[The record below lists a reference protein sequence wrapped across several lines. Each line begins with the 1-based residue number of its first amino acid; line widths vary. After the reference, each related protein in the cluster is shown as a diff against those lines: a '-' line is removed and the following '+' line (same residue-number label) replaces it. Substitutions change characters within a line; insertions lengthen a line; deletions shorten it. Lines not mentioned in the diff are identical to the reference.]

1 MDNKCVKLK
10 NRVVVSFLVLTII
23 PVILTA
29 CVVAVTL
36 KLQTS
41 KIKDQYGLETSA
53 DALYDNSRQLSEL
66 ADDVYEELC
75 ALVESNSEELE
86 DNAYLNQVNEQLS
99 DYQGFLVLLKDGS
112 VYYNGDTT
120 ISDPVL
126 EQELPSYEEKSDTD
140 SYLLLQTAGRYLV
153 RQENFIFSDG
163 SEGSAYILIN
173 MNQLSPTV
181 KSWLVTIV
189 FCIILLLALT
199 SSVVSYWIY
208 RSIIIPINELK
219 KAARE
224 IRDGNLDYSVQG
236 CGISEI
242 NDLCSDFEE
251 MRLRLKESADEKVKN
266 DQDSKELISN
276 ISHDLKTPITAV
288 KGYCEGIIDGV
299 ADTPEKMDRYI
310 RTIYNKTIEMDRLIN
325 ELTLY
330 SKINTNKIPYTFTK
344 IHINEYFEDCAEDL
358 QLELQSKEVEFT
370 FFNYLTEDFVVIAD
384 VEQLSRV
391 INNIISNAVKYMN
404 KSRKIINM
412 RLRDVGDFIQ
422 IEIED
427 NGKGIAQKDLPKI
440 FERFYRTD
448 ASRNSSRGGSGI
460 GLSIVRK
467 IVEDHG
473 GKVWATSKEDVGT
486 VMYVVLRKYQEVTID
501 AEQSEDTDRRG
512 RDGDSGTGEGLSG
525 AVRVRGRNR
534 KQGRSGAKKGNGRD
548 L

>member
-1 MDNKCVKLK
+1 MEKKPVQLK
-10 NRVVVSFLVLTII
+10 NRVVMSFLVLTII

-29 CVVAVTL
+29 VLVAVTVR
-36 KLQTS
+36 LQTN
-41 KIKDQYGLETSA
+41 KVRQQYGLQATFES
-53 DALYDNSRQLSEL
+53 LYDNSRMLSEMVEDIYSDIQKL
-66 ADDVYEELC
+66 AD
-75 ALVESNSEELE
+75 NGSEELE
-86 DNAYLNQVNEQLS
+86 DVAYLNQIDDTLAG
-99 DYQGFLVLLKDGS
+99 YMGFLVVRKGNTI
-112 VYYNGDTT
+112 YYNGDSS
-120 ISDPVL
+120 INDKAL
-126 EQELPSYEEKSDTD
+126 KEELPVYGADTD
-140 SYLLLQTAGRYLV
+140 DDHFLVLRSGERYLV
-153 RQENFIFSDG
+153 RQIDFQFSDG
-163 SEGSAYILIN
+163 TDGSVFLLVN

-181 KSWLVTIV
+181 KSLLFTIV
-189 FCIILLLALT
+189 LFIIVLLALT
-199 SSVVSYWIY
+199 SSLVSIWIY
-208 RSIIIPINELK
+208 HSVITPVNDLK

-224 IRDGNLDYSVQG
+224 IRDGNLDFSVRQS
-236 CGISEI
+236 GITEL

-251 MRLRLKESADEKVKN
+251 MRLRLKESAEEKMKN

-344 IHINEYFEDCAEDL
+344 IHINDYFSDCVDEL
-358 QLELQSKEVEFT
+358 KLELQSKQIEFT
-370 FFNYLTEDFVVIAD
+370 SFDYLTEDCVVIAD
-384 VEQLSRV
+384 AEQLSRV

-404 KSRKIINM
+404 KPRKIINM

-422 IEIED
+422 IEVED
-427 NGKGIAQKDLPKI
+427 NGKGIAQKDLPLI

-448 ASRNSSRGGSGI
+448 TSRNSSRGGSGI

-501 AEQSEDTDRRG
+501 AEQPEDTDHRG

-525 AVRVRGRNR
+525 TVRVRGGNR
-534 KQGRSGAKKGNGRD
+534 KQGRSRTKKSKGRRV
-548 L
+548 